1 MADPTAPA
9 PEPSPAP
16 QPTAAGKTQALGL
29 DYNIAALLCYLP
41 VCGINLIASIVFL
54 VSEPKPNKILRF
66 HAVQSLLLMAS
77 SLVVSFFF
85 GFLGGIVAAVAGRSG
100 GSPLA
105 LLPSC
110 LGGLVGLAVLV
121 LAIIGMVKGY
131 KLEMWKMPIIG
142 NLADKWTS

>member
-1 MADPTAPA
+1 
-9 PEPSPAP
+9 
-16 QPTAAGKTQALGL
+16 
-29 DYNIAALLCYLP
+29 
-41 VCGINLIASIVFL
+41 
-54 VSEPKPNKILRF
+54 
-66 HAVQSLLLMAS
+66 MAS